1 MYTDSISQ
9 NINNIEAITH
19 YSTLHRD
26 ENFNTNSVSIKD
38 IIKINDNKSIEIILC
53 PHVSSI
59 FRSSISTNNNIMK
72 NNLNKTTPSEVC
84 GECYYNKLYLISQ

>member
-1 MYTDSISQ
+1 MYIDSISQ
-9 NINNIEAITH
+9 NINNIEAITY

-26 ENFNTNSVSIKD
+26 EHFNTKSVSIKD

-59 FRSSISTNNNIMK
+59 FRSSFISSCVSIGEPISS
-72 NNLNKTTPSEVC
+72 NLLIIALSET
-84 GECYYNKLYLISQ
+84 